1 MTILDGGNVGIG
13 TTAPTYKLGLHDGTI
28 GTSFTNGQTSNTVGA
43 AYLSYSYGTNNA
55 ANLDILTL
63 DRSSATGLW
72 AGGGGRLLFK
82 NRQYGGAASLA
93 SAGISAINTVT
104 VTNAAKPALIF
115 ETGDAGTITEKM
127 RITYD
132 GNVGIGTT
140 SPIGVL
146 QIVKNPSSREVVLGD
161 GNYLRL
167 RFNGDNST
175 AGIIN
180 RSSSGTA
187 GALYFGETADTGNYI
202 FRGSGYLT
210 TEGAVGIGT
219 TNPSQKL
226 EVSGGMLNIINSGAV
241 PGTGPEFALGSIAD
255 GYKWIQSYHS
265 RALVLNPIGNY
276 VGIGTT
282 APGYALQVGNAGDG
296 SEARANAWN
305 ALSDSTFK
313 TNITPLTN
321 SLAKIMQLEGVSF
334 AWKSNGKE
342 NLGLIA
348 QNVQGVFPELIATDS
363 DGILS
368 LNYDG
373 LSAPIIQAIKEQ
385 QTQIDD
391 LRGSSLKVEVDGLS
405 SIVAA
410 LQDMIKEIGDKVTA
424 MTVKFSTKES
434 HQEKLC
440 VGTESDEICLSK
452 EQIKAVIDNL
462 PSPTA
467 TASAIPTTTPQPSP
481 SPSFDSSPSASS
493 SATPTPSSTP

>member
-1 MTILDGGNVGIG
+1 
-13 TTAPTYKLGLHDGTI
+13 
-28 GTSFTNGQTSNTVGA
+28 
-43 AYLSYSYGTNNA
+43 
-55 ANLDILTL
+55 
-63 DRSSATGLW
+63 
-72 AGGGGRLLFK
+72 
-82 NRQYGGAASLA
+82 
-93 SAGISAINTVT
+93 
-104 VTNAAKPALIF
+104 
-115 ETGDAGTITEKM
+115 
-127 RITYD
+127 
-132 GNVGIGTT
+132 
-140 SPIGVL
+140 
-146 QIVKNPSSREVVLGD
+146 
-161 GNYLRL
+161 
-167 RFNGDNST
+167 
-175 AGIIN
+175 
-180 RSSSGTA
+180 
-187 GALYFGETADTGNYI
+187 
-202 FRGSGYLT
+202 
-210 TEGAVGIGT
+210 
-219 TNPSQKL
+219 
-226 EVSGGMLNIINSGAV
+226 
-241 PGTGPEFALGSIAD
+241 
-255 GYKWIQSYHS
+255 
-265 RALVLNPIGNY
+265 
-276 VGIGTT
+276 
-282 APGYALQVGNAGDG
+282 
-296 SEARANAWN
+296 
-305 ALSDSTFK
+305 
-313 TNITPLTN
+313 
-321 SLAKIMQLEGVSF
+321 MQLEGVSF